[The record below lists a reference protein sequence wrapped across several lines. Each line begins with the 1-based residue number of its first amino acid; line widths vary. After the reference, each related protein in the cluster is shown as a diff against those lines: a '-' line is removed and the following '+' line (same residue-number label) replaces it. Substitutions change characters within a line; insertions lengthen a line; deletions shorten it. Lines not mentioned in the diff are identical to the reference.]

1 MRTNNKIAWVAT
13 LVTLISIAQTSA
25 VEPPVLKTQMEQQSY
40 AVGVDLIR
48 NFKRQGIQL
57 NSDAMVRGMQDALSG
72 QKLLMTDEQIRTTLS
87 TYQEEIKKKR
97 IQARG
102 GTGALMEENRNKE
115 VAFLAENKGKPGV
128 VSLPSGLQY
137 KILKAGNGPK
147 PGATNVIECHFKG
160 SFIDGT
166 EFNSSQRGGKPV
178 FFKMNDVVAGWKE
191 VWPLMPVGSKFQL
204 FVPSQLA
211 YGEKGVLGARA
222 RYQIP
227 PNSMLI
233 FDIEL
238 LGVK

>member
-1 MRTNNKIAWVAT
+1 MRTNNKTTWVAIAVT
-13 LVTLISIAQTSA
+13 LVSMARTNA
-25 VEPPVLKTQMEQQSY
+25 VEPAVLKTQLDQQSY

-57 NSDAMVRGMQDALSG
+57 NSESMVRGMQDALSG
-72 QKLLMTDEQIRTTLS
+72 QKLLMSDEQIRTTLS
-87 TYQEEIKKKR
+87 TYQEDIKKKR

-102 GTGALMEENRNKE
+102 GTGAIMDENRSKE

-128 VSLPSGLQY
+128 VSLASGLQY
-137 KILKAGNGPK
+137 KILKEGNGPK
-147 PGATNVIECHFKG
+147 PGAANAIECNFKG

-166 EFNSSQRGGKPV
+166 EFNSSQRAGKPAI
-178 FFKMNDVVAGWKE
+178 FKMNDVVAGWKE
-191 VWPLMPVGSKFQL
+191 VWSLMPVGTKFQL

-211 YGEKGVLGARA
+211 YGEKGVMGARA

-233 FDIEL
+233 FEIEL